1 MSARVWRLDREA
13 VLARLADWAGRLGED
28 PNVLSVVLFGSLA
41 RGDATA
47 ASDADV
53 LIVLRDSP
61 ADFGER
67 LVQFKPVGLGVSV
80 EVFPYTLEE
89 ARRALNERWG
99 VVGVAL
105 EEGKMLLGRKDELAE
120 LLRIAPGTS

>member
-1 MSARVWRLDREA
+1 MSARVWKLDRET

-28 PNVLSVVLFGSLA
+28 PNILAVVLFGSLA

-53 LIVLRDSP
+53 LIVLRDSS

-67 LVQFKPVGLGVSV
+67 LVQLKPVGLGVSV

-89 ARRALNERWG
+89 ARRALNEGWG

-105 EEGKMLLGRKDELAE
+105 EEGKTLFGRKDELGK
-120 LLRIAPGTS
+120 LPRIAPTTW